1 MRPTLRMCF
10 LECELMAQR
19 LRTGRETLIWL
30 IKLAY
35 MLLAFPFLLFI
46 GVVTFFMA
54 LSYTGAEKVETIE
67 FSMLIWAAI
76 LIPVGIFIYGVLSRR
91 RLLKRVTRVIKSPQF
106 FNPDPTNEIYHEG
119 DGKYLGIDTK
129 NGTILYVHRIRKEQ
143 VDVVALTMD
152 DWTNR
157 EVEGKGI
164 LRLYTKH
171 PDLPRIEIGTPL
183 AQLWYDTLG
192 AMEHKQKQYSTPQ
205 PFNRYV
211 HDHLEALE
219 R

>member
-1 MRPTLRMCF
+1 
-10 LECELMAQR
+10 MAQR
-19 LRTGRETLIWL
+19 LRTGKETWVWL
-30 IKLAY
+30 FKLAY

-54 LSYTGAEKVETIE
+54 LGYTGAEKVETIE
-67 FSMLIWAAI
+67 FSMLIWAAV
-76 LIPVGIFIYGVLSRR
+76 LIPTGIFIYGVLSRR

-119 DGKYLGIDTK
+119 DGKYLGIDTQ
-129 NGTILYVHRIRKEQ
+129 NGTILYVHRIRKGQ

-171 PDLPRIEIGTPL
+171 PDIPRIEIGTPL

-192 AMEHKQKQYSTPQ
+192 AMEHKQYSTPR
-205 PFNRYV
+205 PFSMYV
-211 HDHLEALE
+211 AEHIEKLE
-219 R
+219 RDNNIHIPKVS

>member
-1 MRPTLRMCF
+1 MKV
-10 LECELMAQR
+10 QR
-19 LRTGRETLIWL
+19 LKTAKEGWFWIVK
-30 IKLAY
+30 IFY
-35 MLLAFPFLLFI
+35 MLFAFPFAVLVGVPSLFI
-46 GVVTFFMA
+46 A
-54 LSYTGAEKVETIE
+54 SSLIEEKDFTTLG
-67 FSMLIWAAI
+67 FCSMLWLGV
-76 LIPVGIFIYGVLSRR
+76 LIPMGIFIYGVLSRR
-91 RLLKRVTRVIKSPQF
+91 RLLKRVTRAIKSPQF
-106 FNPDPTNEIYHEG
+106 FNPDPTHEIYHEG

-129 NGTILYVHRIRKEQ
+129 NGTILYVHRIRKGQ

-211 HDHLEALE
+211 HDRLEALE
-219 R
+219 RDLNVQIPRLA

>member
-1 MRPTLRMCF
+1 MKV
-10 LECELMAQR
+10 QR
-19 LRTGRETLIWL
+19 LKTAKEGWFWIVK
-30 IKLAY
+30 IFY
-35 MLLAFPFLLFI
+35 MLFAFPFAVLVGVPSLFI
-46 GVVTFFMA
+46 A
-54 LSYTGAEKVETIE
+54 SSLIEEKDFTTLG
-67 FSMLIWAAI
+67 FCSMLWLGV
-76 LIPVGIFIYGVLSRR
+76 LIPMGIFIYGVLSRR
-91 RLLKRVTRVIKSPQF
+91 RLLKRVTRAIKSPQF

-129 NGTILYVHRIRKEQ
+129 NGTILYVHRIRKGQ

-211 HDHLEALE
+211 HDRLEALE
-219 R
+219 RDLNVQIPRLA

>member
-1 MRPTLRMCF
+1 MKV
-10 LECELMAQR
+10 QR
-19 LRTGRETLIWL
+19 LKTAKEGWFWIVK
-30 IKLAY
+30 IFY
-35 MLLAFPFLLFI
+35 MLFAFPFAVLVGVPSLFI
-46 GVVTFFMA
+46 A
-54 LSYTGAEKVETIE
+54 SSLIEEKHFTTLG
-67 FSMLIWAAI
+67 FCSMLWLGV
-76 LIPVGIFIYGVLSRR
+76 LIPMGIFIYGVLSRR

-219 R
+219 RDLNVQIPRLA

>member
-1 MRPTLRMCF
+1 
-10 LECELMAQR
+10 MAQR

-35 MLLAFPFLLFI
+35 MLLAFPFLLLI
-46 GVVTFFMA
+46 GIVMFFSVTSEHSRGRVPGDV
-54 LSYTGAEKVETIE
+54 LGTLI
-67 FSMLIWAAI
+67 IWAAI

-91 RLLKRVTRVIKSPQF
+91 RLLKRVTRAIKSPQF
-106 FNPDPTNEIYHEG
+106 FNPDPTHEIYHEG

-129 NGTILYVHRIRKEQ
+129 NGTILYVHRIRKGQ
-143 VDVVALTMD
+143 LDVVALTMD

-211 HDHLEALE
+211 HDRLEALE
-219 R
+219 RDLNVQIPRLA

>member
-1 MRPTLRMCF
+1 EKGNRREIMKV
-10 LECELMAQR
+10 QR
-19 LRTGRETLIWL
+19 LKTAKEGWFWIVK
-30 IKLAY
+30 IFY
-35 MLLAFPFLLFI
+35 MLFAFPFAVLVGVPSLFI
-46 GVVTFFMA
+46 A
-54 LSYTGAEKVETIE
+54 SSLIEEKDFTTLG
-67 FSMLIWAAI
+67 FCSMLWLGV
-76 LIPVGIFIYGVLSRR
+76 LIPMGIFIYGVLSRR
-91 RLLKRVTRVIKSPQF
+91 RLLKRVTRAIKSPQF

-129 NGTILYVHRIRKEQ
+129 NGTILYVHRIRKGQ
-143 VDVVALTMD
+143 LDVVALTMD

-211 HDHLEALE
+211 HDRLEALE

>member
-1 MRPTLRMCF
+1 MKV
-10 LECELMAQR
+10 QR
-19 LRTGRETLIWL
+19 LKTAKEGWFWIVK
-30 IKLAY
+30 IFY
-35 MLLAFPFLLFI
+35 MLFAFPFAVLVGVPSLFI
-46 GVVTFFMA
+46 A
-54 LSYTGAEKVETIE
+54 SSLIEEKDFTTLG
-67 FSMLIWAAI
+67 FCSMLWLGV
-76 LIPVGIFIYGVLSRR
+76 LIPMGIFIYGVLSRR

-129 NGTILYVHRIRKEQ
+129 NGTILYVHRIRKGQ
-143 VDVVALTMD
+143 LDVVALTMD

-211 HDHLEALE
+211 HDRLEALE
-219 R
+219 LDLNVQIPRLA

>member
-1 MRPTLRMCF
+1 MKV
-10 LECELMAQR
+10 QR
-19 LRTGRETLIWL
+19 LKTAKEGWFWIVK
-30 IKLAY
+30 IFY
-35 MLLAFPFLLFI
+35 MLFAFPFAVLVGVPSLFI
-46 GVVTFFMA
+46 A
-54 LSYTGAEKVETIE
+54 SSLIEEKDFTTLG
-67 FSMLIWAAI
+67 FCSMLWLGV
-76 LIPVGIFIYGVLSRR
+76 LIPMGIFIYGVLSRR
-91 RLLKRVTRVIKSPQF
+91 RLLKRVTRAIKSPQF

-129 NGTILYVHRIRKEQ
+129 NGTILYVHRIRKGQ

-211 HDHLEALE
+211 HD

>member
-1 MRPTLRMCF
+1 MKV
-10 LECELMAQR
+10 QR
-19 LRTGRETLIWL
+19 LKTAKEGWFWIVK
-30 IKLAY
+30 IFY
-35 MLLAFPFLLFI
+35 MLFAFPFAVLVGVPSLFI
-46 GVVTFFMA
+46 A
-54 LSYTGAEKVETIE
+54 SSLIEEKDFTTLG
-67 FSMLIWAAI
+67 FCSMLWLGV
-76 LIPVGIFIYGVLSRR
+76 LIPMGIFIYGVLSRR
-91 RLLKRVTRVIKSPQF
+91 RLLKRVTRAIKSPQF

-129 NGTILYVHRIRKEQ
+129 NGTILYVHRIRKGQ
-143 VDVVALTMD
+143 LDVVALTMD

-211 HDHLEALE
+211 HDRLEALE

>member
-1 MRPTLRMCF
+1 MKV
-10 LECELMAQR
+10 QR
-19 LRTGRETLIWL
+19 LKTAKEGWFWIVKIFYMFIAFPCAVFVTIPSLFMAPSLIDRQAYSTLFFFAVIWL
-30 IKLAY
+30 
-35 MLLAFPFLLFI
+35 
-46 GVVTFFMA
+46 GV
-54 LSYTGAEKVETIE
+54 
-67 FSMLIWAAI
+67 
-76 LIPVGIFIYGVLSRR
+76 LIPMGIFIYGVLSRR

-106 FNPDPTNEIYHEG
+106 FNPDPTHEIYHEG
-119 DGKYLGIDTK
+119 DGKYLGIDTQ
-129 NGTILYVHRIRKEQ
+129 NGTILYVHRIRKGQ

-211 HDHLEALE
+211 HDRLEALE
-219 R
+219 RDLNVQIPRLA

>member
-1 MRPTLRMCF
+1 MMKV
-10 LECELMAQR
+10 QR
-19 LRTGRETLIWL
+19 LKTAKEGWFWIVK
-30 IKLAY
+30 IFY
-35 MLLAFPFLLFI
+35 MLFAFPFAVLVGVPSLFI
-46 GVVTFFMA
+46 A
-54 LSYTGAEKVETIE
+54 SSLIEEKDFTTLG
-67 FSMLIWAAI
+67 FCSMLWLGV
-76 LIPVGIFIYGVLSRR
+76 LIPMGIFIYGVLSRR
-91 RLLKRVTRVIKSPQF
+91 RLLKRVTRAIKSPQF

-129 NGTILYVHRIRKEQ
+129 NGTILYVHRIRKGQ

-211 HDHLEALE
+211 HDRLEALE

>member
-1 MRPTLRMCF
+1 MKV
-10 LECELMAQR
+10 QR
-19 LRTGRETLIWL
+19 LKTAKEGWFWIVK
-30 IKLAY
+30 IFY
-35 MLLAFPFLLFI
+35 MLFAFPFAVLVGVPSLFI
-46 GVVTFFMA
+46 A
-54 LSYTGAEKVETIE
+54 SSLIEEKDFTTLG
-67 FSMLIWAAI
+67 FCSMLWLGV
-76 LIPVGIFIYGVLSRR
+76 LIPMGIFIYGVLSRR

-157 EVEGKGI
+157 EVEGNGI

-219 R
+219 RDLNVQIPRLA

>member
-1 MRPTLRMCF
+1 MKV
-10 LECELMAQR
+10 QR
-19 LRTGRETLIWL
+19 LKTAKEGWFWIVK
-30 IKLAY
+30 IFY
-35 MLLAFPFLLFI
+35 MLFAFPFAVLVGVPSLFI
-46 GVVTFFMA
+46 A
-54 LSYTGAEKVETIE
+54 SSLIEEKDFTTLG
-67 FSMLIWAAI
+67 FCSMLWLGV
-76 LIPVGIFIYGVLSRR
+76 LIPMGIFIYGVLSRR
-91 RLLKRVTRVIKSPQF
+91 RLLKRVTRAIKSPQF

-129 NGTILYVHRIRKEQ
+129 NGTILYVHRIRKGQ

-211 HDHLEALE
+211 HDRLEALE

>member
-1 MRPTLRMCF
+1 MKV
-10 LECELMAQR
+10 QR
-19 LRTGRETLIWL
+19 LKTAKEGWIVVFKGLYLI
-30 IKLAY
+30 
-35 MLLAFPFLLFI
+35 AFPFLLIFAI
-46 GVVTFFMA
+46 LF
-54 LSYTGAEKVETIE
+54 
-67 FSMLIWAAI
+67 LIAAI
-76 LIPVGIFIYGVLSRR
+76 GSMPSKFGSEALVLSGIIWTPILISLFIFFRGVFSRR
-91 RLLKRVTRVIKSPQF
+91 RLLKQITTAIKASQF
-106 FNPDPTNEIYHEG
+106 FDPDPTHEIYHEG
-119 DGKYLGIDTK
+119 DGKYLGIDTQ
-129 NGTILYVHRIRKEQ
+129 NGTILYVHRIRKGQ

-211 HDHLEALE
+211 HDRLEALE
-219 R
+219 RDLNVQIPRLA

>member
-1 MRPTLRMCF
+1 MKV
-10 LECELMAQR
+10 QR
-19 LRTGRETLIWL
+19 LKTAKEGWFWIVK
-30 IKLAY
+30 IFY
-35 MLLAFPFLLFI
+35 MLFAFPFAVLVGVPSLFI
-46 GVVTFFMA
+46 A
-54 LSYTGAEKVETIE
+54 SSLIEEKDFTTLG
-67 FSMLIWAAI
+67 FCSMLWLGV
-76 LIPVGIFIYGVLSRR
+76 LIPMGIFIYGVLSRR
-91 RLLKRVTRVIKSPQF
+91 RLLKRVTRAIKSPQF

-129 NGTILYVHRIRKEQ
+129 NGTILYVHRIRKGQ

-211 HDHLEALE
+211 HDRLEALE
-219 R
+219 RD